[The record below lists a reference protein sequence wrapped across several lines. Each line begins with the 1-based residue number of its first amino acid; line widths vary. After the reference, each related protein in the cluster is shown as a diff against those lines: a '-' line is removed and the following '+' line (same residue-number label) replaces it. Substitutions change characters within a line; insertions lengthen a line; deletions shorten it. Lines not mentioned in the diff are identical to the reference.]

1 MRCQYM
7 TMVDMSR
14 VEIKQE
20 PYPVLKCTVLFIHL
34 KRNSDPKI
42 GTVYF
47 DLIPWLH
54 CITESTCKQWKGLT
68 MDL

>member
-14 VEIKQE
+14 VEKKQE

-47 DLIPWLH
+47 DLIP
-54 CITESTCKQWKGLT
+54 
-68 MDL
+68 

>member
-1 MRCQYM
+1 M

-34 KRNSDPKI
+34 KKI
-42 GTVYF
+42 PIQRLEPFT
-47 DLIPWLH
+47 LI
-54 CITESTCKQWKGLT
+54 
-68 MDL
+68 